1 MKTTLS
7 ERGQIAVPAAIRTKF
22 GLKPGQKIEWV
33 EDGETIHLL
42 PVPENPV
49 KSFQGSS
56 RGLTH
61 ALLSRR
67 KKEREKENAHGR
79 R

>member
-7 ERGQIAVPAAIRTKF
+7 ERGQIAIPAAIRDKF
-22 GLKPGQKIEWV
+22 GLKAGQQIEWV
-33 EDGETIHLL
+33 DDGKVIHLL

-49 KSFQGSS
+49 KHFQGSS
-56 RGLTH
+56 AGLTE
-61 ALLSRR
+61 ALLVRR
-67 KKEREKENAHGR
+67 KKEREKENGGR